1 MFRSTCITGYK
12 KNKSM
17 LLRLP
22 SKEVLLGLILIGYNV
37 HWITLLSMRYDER
50 IVSFYDGFIGKGYIL
65 NNDMI

>member
-1 MFRSTCITGYK
+1 MYRSTCITGYK

-17 LLRLP
+17 FLRLP
-22 SKEVLLGLILIGYNV
+22 VLLGLILIGYNV